1 MRDSDSDIERVSV
14 FLEHI
19 RVFFCRDDKE
29 KKALEVLFAGGD
41 QTEEALSSDPDSF
54 SEDEDHFAEGIDP
67 YQDM

>member
-1 MRDSDSDIERVSV
+1 MRDSDSDIKRVSV
-14 FLEHI
+14 CVSVSF
-19 RVFFCRDDKE
+19 FFCRDDEE
-29 KKALEVLFAGGD
+29 KKALGVLFAGGD